1 MTEFESPLT
10 PEEIHAVLFEAWEQ
24 ITALR
29 GRCEFL
35 ISTDTAFALGLAL
48 GTIGQAK
55 ALVGRDIDQAR
66 KSAQ

>member
-1 MTEFESPLT
+1 MTESNSPLNA
-10 PEEIHAVLFEAWEQ
+10 EQIHAVLYEAWER
-24 ITALR
+24 IAALR

-35 ISTDTAFALGLAL
+35 ISTDSAFAIGLAL
-48 GTIGQAK
+48 GSIGQAT